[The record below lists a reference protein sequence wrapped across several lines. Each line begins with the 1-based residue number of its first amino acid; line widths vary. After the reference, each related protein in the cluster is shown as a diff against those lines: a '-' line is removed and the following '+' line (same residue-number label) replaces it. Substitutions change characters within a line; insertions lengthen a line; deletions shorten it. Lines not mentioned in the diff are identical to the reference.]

1 MKEYKVRVADKARVV
16 KDLNHA
22 KLIAKNASI
31 VNFRASV
38 FCDSKKIAH
47 YEWAKK
53 YKKNKNFFKKVLK
66 NA

>member
-47 YEWAKK
+47 YEWGKEI
-53 YKKNKNFFKKVLK
+53 
-66 NA
+66 